1 MDFQYITL
9 EMRGGAAWI
18 TVNRPEV
25 RNAMNNGCWAELAAH
40 MDRVEADPE
49 IKAAVITG
57 AGDRAFISGADV
69 NALREKT
76 GPQNLHSL
84 SRTALQKIEDCSKPV
99 VAAINGH
106 AMGGGLEVALACDL
120 RIAVLRAKFAF
131 PEVNLGIMPGAGGTQ
146 RLARIVGIGRAKEM
160 ILAGRTLTAAEAA
173 DMGLIMKV
181 VEPDQLTAEA
191 EALTKTL
198 MSKAP
203 LSLNLAKK
211 MVNSALDV
219 DRNSGLLLENLGF
232 AVLLDTDDKLEGID
246 AFLDKRTPAFQSR

>member
-9 EMRGGAAWI
+9 EVRGGAAWI

-25 RNAMNNGCWAELAAH
+25 RNAMNNDCWAELSAH
-40 MDRVEADPE
+40 MDRVEADPG

-57 AGDRAFISGADV
+57 AGDRVFISGADV
-69 NALREKT
+69 NSLREKT

-84 SRTALQKIEDCSKPV
+84 SRAALQKIEDCSKPV

-120 RIAVLRAKFAF
+120 RIAVPRAKFAF

-146 RLARIVGIGRAKEM
+146 RLARIVGTGRAKEM

-173 DMGLIMKV
+173 DMGLLMKV
-181 VEPDQLTAEA
+181 VEADQLTAEA
-191 EALTKTL
+191 EALTKAL
-198 MSKAP
+198 MAKAP

-211 MVNSALDV
+211 LVNTALDV

-232 AVLLDTDDKLEGID
+232 AVLLDTADKLEGID
-246 AFLDKRTPAFQSR
+246 AFLEKRTPEFQTR